1 MNLQDMISEWSLSS
15 EERELVCQGTA
26 IVDHRW
32 DWEITTAAAA
42 AIELF
47 RLFPPDEDG
56 NTAAD
61 EYINLC
67 REIDQRNLLQ
77 HQNKCSPLLAM
88 QVNIIPVVQPSG
100 MDSNIERNNAKIL
113 VRREKM
119 LMGKK
124 REEILL
130 WTKQH
135 QETWQEL

>member
-1 MNLQDMISEWSLSS
+1 
-15 EERELVCQGTA
+15 
-26 IVDHRW
+26 
-32 DWEITTAAAA
+32 
-42 AIELF
+42 
-47 RLFPPDEDG
+47 
-56 NTAAD
+56 
-61 EYINLC
+61 
-67 REIDQRNLLQ
+67 
-77 HQNKCSPLLAM
+77 M